1 MHVGPGGRRNK
12 DQLVGFCRVRVLDA
26 ASTSSDVEEM
36 LEEGMLSE
44 AGIQLYFTASCL
56 SEGKLTKF

>member
-1 MHVGPGGRRNK
+1 MRRNK

-26 ASTSSDVEEM
+26 ASTSSGVEEM

-44 AGIQLYFTASCL
+44 AGIQHYFTASCL